1 MTFGP
6 AAVGGPIVPQSV
18 DIHVEGRAYLAVKFD
33 QTEKIR
39 FRDYE
44 YAGAV
49 ESAISPLSEA
59 GKP

>member
-1 MTFGP
+1 
-6 AAVGGPIVPQSV
+6 VPQSV

>member
-1 MTFGP
+1 
-6 AAVGGPIVPQSV
+6 VGGPIVPQSV

-49 ESAISPLSEA
+49 KSAISPLSEA